1 MSRSRDLTDQATRC
15 LTCAC
20 LNRENRAA
28 VELLETAEALTAT
41 GVVAAIFLADSD
53 SHHALTHQ
61 ARHAIAEQRAWCHEH
76 GAFSDDC
83 VSVPASARRRGVR
96 Q

>member
-1 MSRSRDLTDQATRC
+1 MRRTRELPEQATRC

-28 VELLETAEALTAT
+28 ANLLDIAEALTAT

-53 SHHALTHQ
+53 SHYALTQQ
-61 ARHAIAEQRAWCHEH
+61 ARHAIAEQRAWCHAH

-83 VSVPASARRRGVR
+83 LARSPRRGVR
-96 Q
+96 A